1 MNSVLGD
8 RRAIAILL
16 GPALL
21 VYTLA
26 MLVPVVWS
34 LGYTFFKGNAL
45 EGFRFAGLANF
56 TRLTVDPDVHQA
68 FVFTV
73 KYAALMSLGQVVVG
87 YALALFYL
95 FVLRRLSSFVRTLVF
110 FPVVIPTVAI
120 ALLYQKLF
128 QSAPRD
134 GVVNELLVNVGLGSV
149 DWLGAGDT
157 AFIVI
162 LVMDLWRSMGFYG
175 VLIYAGL
182 LDIPEDIL
190 ESARLDGARR
200 WSLFRHIVLPL

>member
-1 MNSVLGD
+1 MKSVLGD

-45 EGFRFAGLANF
+45 EGFRFAGFDNFARLAA
-56 TRLTVDPDVHQA
+56 DPDVHEA
-68 FVFTV
+68 FAFTV

-87 YALALFYL
+87 YALALFYV

-134 GVVNELLVNVGLGSV
+134 GVVNELLVNVGLVSAASTG
-149 DWLGAGDT
+149 
-157 AFIVI
+157 
-162 LVMDLWRSMGFYG
+162 
-175 VLIYAGL
+175 
-182 LDIPEDIL
+182 
-190 ESARLDGARR
+190 SARAAPR
-200 WSLFRHIVLPL
+200 SS